1 MNATKLIVG
10 GMWIRTMWSCVFCVY
25 EELFVV
31 QESMGSDSVEIGRS
45 VCEYG
50 IQAGKGRARAAG
62 GLSGGLLQLQAV

>member
-10 GMWIRTMWSCVFCVY
+10 GMWIRTMWSSVY

-45 VCEYG
+45 MCEY
-50 IQAGKGRARAAG
+50 
-62 GLSGGLLQLQAV
+62 VEE

>member
-1 MNATKLIVG
+1 MNAARFIVG
-10 GMWIRTMWSCVFCVY
+10 EMWIRTMWSNVFVY

-50 IQAGKGRARAAG
+50 EE
-62 GLSGGLLQLQAV
+62 